1 MKTLPWRHIY
11 AGLLAAFFVIGGTL
25 NIFASDAILADYE
38 RWGYPDWFH
47 YVTGGLEWLTAVL
60 IASPTARQFGNLLG
74 CGVMAAAAATVLL
87 HGETGHAVPPLTVF
101 VLVALN
107 GWITKR
113 ATARTGFRP
122 DM

>member
-1 MKTLPWRHIY
+1 MKTLAWRNIY

-60 IASPTARQFGNLLG
+60 IASPAARQFGNLLG
-74 CGVMAAAAATVLL
+74 CGVMASAAATVLL
-87 HGETGHAVPPLTVF
+87 HGETGHAIPPLTVF
-101 VLVALN
+101 ALVALN

-122 DM
+122 EK